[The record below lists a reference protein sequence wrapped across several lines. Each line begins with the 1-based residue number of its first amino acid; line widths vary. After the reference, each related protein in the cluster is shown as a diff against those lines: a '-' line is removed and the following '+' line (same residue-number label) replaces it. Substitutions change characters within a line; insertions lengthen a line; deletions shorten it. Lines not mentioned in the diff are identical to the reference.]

1 MRLSTWRDLPW
12 NAATNP
18 LAAPL
23 LSGHG
28 AGRNGHPTQVP
39 GVYNVWMSA
48 ASKLMDRL
56 DNYRFTLGRDQY
68 LPIMVGGMG
77 VNISTAELA
86 LEVCR
91 LGGIGH
97 ISDAMLPFVSD
108 KKFHTKFTKAKSEK
122 HRESRDTLDKTNV
135 KFNLEDLREAQL
147 GFVRA
152 AMEQKQGD
160 GAIFINVMEKLNM
173 AAPGE
178 TLRMRLAAALEGG
191 IDGVTLSAGLHNG
204 TLKLMADEP
213 RFHDVKIGI
222 IVSSVRALKIFL
234 RSGKRVDRVPD
245 YVVVEGPLAG
255 GHLGFGDDW
264 REHDLKKIFVE
275 VLDYLKNEQLDIPV
289 IPAGGIFTG
298 TDATEYMQL
307 GAGSVQLAT
316 RFTITEECG
325 LPAKA
330 KQTFFSAE
338 EKDVFVSTLSPTGYP
353 LRLLRQSPCI
363 GSNVKPQCEPLGY
376 ILNKDGG
383 CQYIDAYE
391 ATPVDEKGRKLPVT
405 DRVCLC
411 YHFSKYN
418 AYTCGHYVYRLKN
431 TTHKLADG
439 KYQILPAKHVFA
451 DYLHSTDHK
460 IAMPEPAGELEL
472 PAPSKQQTA

>member
-1 MRLSTWRDLPW
+1 
-12 NAATNP
+12 
-18 LAAPL
+18 
-23 LSGHG
+23 
-28 AGRNGHPTQVP
+28 
-39 GVYNVWMSA
+39 
-48 ASKLMDRL
+48 MDEL
-56 DNYRFTLGRDQY
+56 DNYRLTLGSDQY
-68 LPIMVGGMG
+68 VPIMVGGMG

-86 LEVCR
+86 HEASR

-122 HRESRDTLDKTNV
+122 HRASRDTFDKTKV
-135 KFNLEDLREAQL
+135 KFDLEDLRQAQL
-147 GFVRA
+147 GFVQS

-173 AAPGE
+173 ASPGE
-178 TLRMRLAAALEGG
+178 TLRMRMAAALDGG
-191 IDGVTLSAGLHNG
+191 IDGMTLSAGLHNSS
-204 TLKLMADEP
+204 LKLIADHP

-234 RSGKRVDRVPD
+234 RSGKRVDRLPD

-255 GHLGFGDDW
+255 GHLGFGEDW
-264 REHDLKKIFVE
+264 REYNLKDIFVE
-275 VLDYLKNEQLDIPV
+275 VVNFLKSEQLDIPV

-298 TDATEYMQL
+298 TDSTEYMQL
-307 GAGSVQLAT
+307 GAGAVQLAT
-316 RFTITEECG
+316 RFTISEECG

-330 KQTFFSAE
+330 KQAFLSAE

-363 GSNVKPQCEPLGY
+363 DSNVKPQCEPLGY

-391 ATPVDEKGRKLPVT
+391 ATGFNEKGKKLPVK
-405 DRVCLC
+405 DKVCLC

-418 AYTCGHYVYRLKN
+418 AYTCGHYVYRLKD
-431 TTHKLADG
+431 TTQKLVDG
-439 KYQILPAKHVFA
+439 RFQVLSAEHIFN
-451 DYLHSTDHK
+451 DYLHSTEHK
-460 IAMPEPAGELEL
+460 IALPEPAGELE
-472 PAPSKQQTA
+472 PQAETKKSA